1 MRRISRSRNRYRQGE
16 GGRRMENDLR
26 AARS

>member
-1 MRRISRSRNRYRQGE
+1 MRRISRSRSRCGQG
-16 GGRRMENDLR
+16 GGGQRMENDLR